1 MSREGSP
8 VEPPSSQLWAVW
20 PKSSTLC
27 FGAGRWPPGAG
38 HHRRPAARP
47 DWSYRQWWRWLWPE
61 ESTSAKRR
69 CSRQEER
76 RLLSNAIRRG
86 EIVKEIV
93 DHLRPWKDRA
103 SEATVSAEVN
113 RELDILLQYVPRQA
127 RWSDRT
133 RNRAHAQK
141 LDGALREVEK
151 LTRLASTPGYL
162 AFLLFSPRSGPS
174 PSISDIE
181 HASQT
186 FAAEL
191 KRMRKVCALAVD
203 PRFGF
208 HANYDHAKHLSSQS
222 AHVLMKGMS
231 EKKITGTEGGGFRT
245 IASLLYE
252 AISGPPDTDLKRSC
266 DSVLRNIRGPQTGTH
281 GSQ

>member
-1 MSREGSP
+1 VATRRWTP
-8 VEPPSSQLWAVW
+8 PPSAAPPRLVVSAVVAVVMARRKHLARGGVHVR
-20 PKSSTLC
+20 KS
-27 FGAGRWPPGAG
+27 
-38 HHRRPAARP
+38 
-47 DWSYRQWWRWLWPE
+47 DV
-61 ESTSAKRR
+61 
-69 CSRQEER
+69 
-76 RLLSNAIRRG
+76 SNAIRRG

-93 DHLRPWKDRA
+93 DHLRPWKDRV
-103 SEATVSAEVN
+103 SETTVSAEVN

-252 AISGPPDTDLKRSC
+252 AISGLPDTDLKRSC

>member
-1 MSREGSP
+1 MARRKHLVRGG
-8 VEPPSSQLWAVW
+8 VHVR
-20 PKSSTLC
+20 KSDVS
-27 FGAGRWPPGAG
+27 
-38 HHRRPAARP
+38 
-47 DWSYRQWWRWLWPE
+47 
-61 ESTSAKRR
+61 
-69 CSRQEER
+69 
-76 RLLSNAIRRG
+76 LSNAIRRG

-93 DHLRPWKDRA
+93 DHLRPWKDRV

-141 LDGALREVEK
+141 LDGALREVEE

-174 PSISDIE
+174 SSISDIE

-252 AISGPPDTDLKRSC
+252 AISGLPDTDLKRSC

>member
-1 MSREGSP
+1 MFTTGWAAREGGQLLQKISAKIRKYIVLRPEASIATALWTMTAGAHEGATHSP
-8 VEPPSSQLWAVW
+8 ILAAISVEPDS
-20 PKSSTLC
+20 
-27 FGAGRWPPGAG
+27 
-38 HHRRPAARP
+38 
-47 DWSYRQWWRWLWPE
+47 
-61 ESTSAKRR
+61 
-69 CSRQEER
+69 
-76 RLLSNAIRRG
+76 
-86 EIVKEIV
+86 
-93 DHLRPWKDRA
+93 
-103 SEATVSAEVN
+103 
-113 RELDILLQYVPRQA
+113 
-127 RWSDRT
+127 
-133 RNRAHAQK
+133 K
-141 LDGALREVEK
+141 LDGALREVEEP
-151 LTRLASTPGYL
+151 TRLASTPGYL

-174 PSISDIE
+174 SSISDIE

-203 PRFGF
+203 PDLGF

-252 AISGPPDTDLKRSC
+252 AISGLPDTDVKRSC

>member
-1 MSREGSP
+1 MSREGLQSNRHQ
-8 VEPPSSQLWAVW
+8 SQLWAVW

-27 FGAGRWPPGAG
+27 FWRGAVATRRWTPPPSAAPPRLVVSAVVAMA
-38 HHRRPAARP
+38 RRKHLARGGVHVRKS
-47 DWSYRQWWRWLWPE
+47 DVS
-61 ESTSAKRR
+61 
-69 CSRQEER
+69 
-76 RLLSNAIRRG
+76 LSNAIRRG

-93 DHLRPWKDRA
+93 DHLRPWKDRV

-133 RNRAHAQK
+133 RNHAHAQK
-141 LDGALREVEK
+141 LDGALREVEE

-191 KRMRKVCALAVD
+191 NRMRKVCALAVD

-231 EKKITGTEGGGFRT
+231 EKKITGTEGGEFRT

-252 AISGPPDTDLKRSC
+252 AISGLPDTDLKRSC

-281 GSQ
+281 NN